1 MKQLVCEMCGSNDL
15 IKDGG
20 VFVCQSC
27 GCKYSVEEAKRMMI
41 EGTVDVQG
49 TVKVD
54 NSEFVQKYLANARR
68 AKEKEDWE
76 ETEKYYNLVEQN
88 DPTNIEA
95 IFYSSYGKAKSTL
108 VDADLYKRQAA
119 FKVLRNCVSIIDDNY
134 RVEDG
139 EINKAAIEQISSD
152 ILLMACSSYV
162 YTEKKNGY
170 GIVVSSNKKETVTL
184 FNELGLE
191 FIQTCSNIAQ
201 KYPDDQVLEKIYFYK
216 LAKKHAKFILENGSL
231 SFSDSSD
238 IKKLI
243 ETCNKQIIDIAAK
256 FEKEARDTYW
266 MQHADEKAALESEK
280 ENLYKVLLELAAE
293 AKNLPGMTEKS
304 RLEKRIEELKEE
316 KSALSIFAGKQRK
329 AVQAQIDGL
338 HIKLEEVEDSMEEPL
353 ADIARRA
360 DAVRARISEID
371 STFNMSRL

>member
-27 GCKYSVEEAKRMMI
+27 GCKYSVEEAKRMMV

-119 FKVLRNCVSIIDDNY
+119 FKVLQNCVSIIDDNY

-139 EINKAAIEQISSD
+139 EINKAALEQISSD

-170 GIVVSSNKKETVTL
+170 GIVVSSNKLETVTL
-184 FNELGLE
+184 FNELGIE
-191 FIQTCSNIAQ
+191 FIRTCVNIAL
-201 KYPDDQVLEKIYFYK
+201 KYPDDQKTEKIYFYE
-216 LAKKHAKFILENGSL
+216 LAKKHANFILENGSL
-231 SFSDSSD
+231 RDPSP

-243 ETCNKQIIDIAAK
+243 GTCNQQIKDIATQL
-256 FEKEARDTYW
+256 EREAIDTYW
-266 MQHADEKAALESEK
+266 RQHADEKAALESEK
-280 ENLYKVLLELAAE
+280 EDLNKLLLELSKEAE
-293 AKNLPGMTEKS
+293 SLPGMADKS
-304 RLEKRIEELKEE
+304 RLEKQVKELRKE
-316 KSALSIFAGKQRK
+316 KSALGIFAGKQRK
-329 AVQAQIDGL
+329 AKQAQIDEL
-338 HIKLEEVEDSMEEPL
+338 YLKLEEVEEFMKEPL
-353 ADIARRA
+353 ADIARREEA
-360 DAVRARISEID
+360 ARARISEID

>member
-27 GCKYSVEEAKRMMI
+27 GCKYSVEEAKRMMV

-119 FKVLRNCVSIIDDNY
+119 FKVLQNCVSIIDDNY

-139 EINKAAIEQISSD
+139 EINKAALEQISSD

-170 GIVVSSNKKETVTL
+170 GIVVSSNKLETVTL
-184 FNELGLE
+184 FNELGIE
-191 FIQTCSNIAQ
+191 FIRTCVNIAL
-201 KYPDDQVLEKIYFYK
+201 KYPDDQKIEKIYFYE
-216 LAKKHAKFILENGSL
+216 LAKKHANFILENGSL
-231 SFSDSSD
+231 RDPSP

-243 ETCNKQIIDIAAK
+243 GTCNQQIKDIATQL
-256 FEKEARDTYW
+256 EREAIDTYW
-266 MQHADEKAALESEK
+266 RQHADEKAALESEK
-280 ENLYKVLLELAAE
+280 EDLNKLLLELSKEAE
-293 AKNLPGMTEKS
+293 SLPGMADKS
-304 RLEKRIEELKEE
+304 RLEKQVKELRKE
-316 KSALSIFAGKQRK
+316 KSALGIFAGKQRK
-329 AVQAQIDGL
+329 AKQAQIDEL
-338 HIKLEEVEDSMEEPL
+338 YLKLEEVEEFMKEPL
-353 ADIARRA
+353 ADIARREEA
-360 DAVRARISEID
+360 ARARISEID